1 MFVCLF
7 VFCTPEP
14 DLKEIKMGIDELVDA
29 LNYFSSSSSW
39 RKTDLESAHRLGF
52 TRRQNRRRNY
62 DHQESP
68 RPLIVTFCHV
78 DDKVLILP
86 DRDLREHRAFNRPHS
101 ATTGATTTPQATG
114 GEWFII
120 RTVSYTYR
128 TVMPRPLKI
137 TASNAI
143 TIAEARR
150 GVSVLSVTSPVS
162 VTLIEW

>member
-1 MFVCLF
+1 
-7 VFCTPEP
+7 
-14 DLKEIKMGIDELVDA
+14 MGIDELVDA

-86 DRDLREHRAFNRPHS
+86 DRDLREHGIGLSTDLTPRQLEPLEHLRQQGG
-101 ATTGATTTPQATG
+101 GA
-114 GEWFII
+114 
-120 RTVSYTYR
+120 
-128 TVMPRPLKI
+128 L
-137 TASNAI
+137 
-143 TIAEARR
+143 
-150 GVSVLSVTSPVS
+150 L
-162 VTLIEW
+162 